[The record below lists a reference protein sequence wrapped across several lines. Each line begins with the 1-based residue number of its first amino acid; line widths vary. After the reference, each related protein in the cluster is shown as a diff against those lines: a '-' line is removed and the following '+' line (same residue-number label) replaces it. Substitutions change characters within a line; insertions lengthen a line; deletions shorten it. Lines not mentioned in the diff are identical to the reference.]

1 MTATKFGSIHEINQF
16 GKVFIK
22 FNIPVGVPTNYIMEE
37 QEQRQLRS
45 LQSESEE
52 AGSKWIIGR
61 RNSYRNSTDS
71 LWINNSILNIRGK
84 SYPVVEVSLQHF
96 GDMADLLD
104 FQWECTH
111 LTGDTMSLELVFDNP
126 TYVSY
131 GHEPDILTII
141 FYDNSFFLG

>member
-1 MTATKFGSIHEINQF
+1 
-16 GKVFIK
+16 
-22 FNIPVGVPTNYIMEE
+22 
-37 QEQRQLRS
+37 
-45 LQSESEE
+45 
-52 AGSKWIIGR
+52 
-61 RNSYRNSTDS
+61 
-71 LWINNSILNIRGK
+71 
-84 SYPVVEVSLQHF
+84 
-96 GDMADLLD
+96 MADLLD